1 MQRCINL
8 WYGIDEKNKKFDN
21 KRFLTVLCSTYK
33 IFMDYMKV
41 LKKVQNITIL
51 NLKILLKI
59 NLKC

>member
-41 LKKVQNITIL
+41 LKKV
-51 NLKILLKI
+51 
-59 NLKC
+59 